1 MRCISLNSS
10 LEVLFMKEK
19 TVNTRALVLTALLS
33 ALVVI
38 LQILSLLARMA
49 GIPFAISLALIPI
62 VIGAS
67 VSGPKAGAWLGL
79 ICALVILVT
88 DSAAFMA
95 VNPGGTVVTVLLKGI
110 LAGYLSGACYKAL
123 SRSNKTVAAIAAAAL
138 CPIVNT
144 GIFLL
149 GCKIF
154 FMDQINTWAEAAGF
168 SGNTAGYMVT
178 AFVGINFLIE
188 LAANLVLS
196 PAIVHLINIRESKN
210 Y

>member
-1 MRCISLNSS
+1 M
-10 LEVLFMKEK
+10 EEK
-19 TVNTRALVLTALLS
+19 TVNTKALVLTALLS

-38 LQILSLLARMA
+38 LQILSLAARMA

-62 VIGAS
+62 VIGAA
-67 VSGPKAGAWLGL
+67 VSGPKTGAWLGF
-79 ICALVILVT
+79 ICALVILIT

-110 LAGYLSGACYKAL
+110 LAGYLSGACYRAL
-123 SRSNKTVAAIAAAAL
+123 ARSNKTVAAISAAAL

-149 GCKIF
+149 GCRVF
-154 FMDQINTWAEAAGF
+154 FMDQINAWADAAGF

-196 PAIVHLINIRESKN
+196 PAIVHLINIREAKN

>member
-1 MRCISLNSS
+1 MEN
-10 LEVLFMKEK
+10 K
-19 TVNTRALVLTALLS
+19 TVNTKALVLTALLA

-38 LQILSLLARMA
+38 LQLVSLASRAAL
-49 GIPFAISLALIPI
+49 PFSVSLALVPI
-62 VIGAS
+62 VVGAS
-67 VSGPKAGAWLGL
+67 VSGPKTGAWLGF
-79 ICALVILVT
+79 ICALVILIT

-95 VNPGGTVVTVLLKGI
+95 VNPGGTVATVLLKGV
-110 LAGYLSGACYKAL
+110 LAGYLSGACYRAL
-123 SRSNKTVAAIAAAAL
+123 SKHGKTLAALSAAAL

-154 FMDQINTWAEAAGF
+154 FMDQITSWADAAGF

-178 AFVGINFLIE
+178 AFVGINFVIE
-188 LAANLVLS
+188 FVANLILCPV
-196 PAIVHLINIRESKN
+196 IVRLIKINESSN

>member
-1 MRCISLNSS
+1 
-10 LEVLFMKEK
+10 MKEK

-38 LQILSLLARMA
+38 LQILSLMARMA

-67 VSGPKAGAWLGL
+67 VSGPKTGAWLGL

-144 GIFLL
+144 GIFL

>member
-1 MRCISLNSS
+1 MNSS
-10 LEVLFMKEK
+10 LEVLFMQEK
-19 TVNTRALVLTALLS
+19 TLNTKALVLTALLS
-33 ALVVI
+33 ALVVV
-38 LQILSLLARMA
+38 LQILSLAARMA

-67 VSGPKAGAWLGL
+67 VNGPKAGAWLGF
-79 ICALVILVT
+79 ICALVILLT
-88 DSAAFMA
+88 DSAAFMS
-95 VNPGGTVVTVLLKGI
+95 VNPGGTVITVLLKGI
-110 LAGYLSGACYKAL
+110 LAGYLSGACYVAL
-123 SRSNKTVAAIAAAAL
+123 SKVNKVLASFAAAAL

-154 FMDQINTWAEAAGF
+154 FMAKINEWAETAGF
-168 SGNTAGYMVT
+168 AGNTASYMVT
-178 AFVGINFLIE
+178 AFVGINFIIE

-196 PAIVHLINIRESKN
+196 PAIVHLIKIKDSKT